1 MGTEQEGE
9 KADYSWTEV
18 KKGVML
24 YPYLYFVYSLQCFRN
39 KPDSCSCYRLIY
51 DSISQPQLSNTHAC
65 SYQKLHI
72 RQLFPTSTRLKFLVR
87 ASMSVGEVRLKY
99 AKKMNVGVER
109 KSS

>member
-1 MGTEQEGE
+1 MQ
-9 KADYSWTEV
+9 
-18 KKGVML
+18 
-24 YPYLYFVYSLQCFRN
+24 YPYLYFVYSLKCFRN
-39 KPDSCSCYRLIY
+39 KPDSCYRLVY